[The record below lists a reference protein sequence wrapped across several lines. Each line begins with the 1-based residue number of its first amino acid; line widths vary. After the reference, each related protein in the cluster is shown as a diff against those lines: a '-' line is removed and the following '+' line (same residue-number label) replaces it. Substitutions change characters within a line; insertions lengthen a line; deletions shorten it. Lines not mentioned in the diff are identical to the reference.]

1 MYEVVTGM
9 LEKMHWMFLNQVALG
24 TEGAS
29 SMTWHRTWLVARTR
43 ADVPTLINVHC
54 SAHCGTLVAEDATR
68 AFLQFQMLNCFA
80 NKAYEWVGHS
90 TNRCNKLKPLLKGV
104 FKEDYVVVLQIHVVR
119 WFSQGNVIDPL
130 TTVNAGVT
138 NEEQHGYESMFSFTF
153 FIEFACRSFTR
164 VE

>member
-9 LEKMHWMFLNQVALG
+9 LEKMHWMFLNQEASG
-24 TEGAS
+24 TDGAS

-90 TNRCNKLKPLLKGV
+90 TNQCNKLKPLLKGV

-119 WFSQGNVIDPL
+119 WFSQVMSWP
-130 TTVNAGVT
+130 AYYS
-138 NEEQHGYESMFSFTF
+138 Q
-153 FIEFACRSFTR
+153 CRCYKWRATL
-164 VE
+164 VWEHVLIYILYWICL